1 MVQLSKERIRAEG
14 QCYEALMALIYK
26 LVLKHVKIQKI
37 LVKILEKSVLMRCDT
52 SKHFFLSA
60 GIIWRCQ
67 EGSLR
72 WGSQPLEGC
81 QACQKPCPH

>member
-37 LVKILEKSVLMRCDT
+37 
-52 SKHFFLSA
+52 F
-60 GIIWRCQ
+60 GQ
-67 EGSLR
+67 NLR
-72 WGSQPLEGC
+72 KKGFDAL
-81 QACQKPCPH
+81 